1 MQYVCKALLLCRI
14 ALAPGGQTRNRNR
27 YLNPFELSMSS
38 PIRVLQYGVG
48 PIGLA
53 CIRTILAKQATGS
66 LALAGAVDVDPDKAG
81 RDVAELLGGDAP
93 ATGVT
98 VRDDAGAALAE
109 IAPDVV
115 LHTTSSFLDRM
126 HGQLEECIRAGAP
139 VVSSTEELAFPYDRR
154 PEISRRLHEEA
165 VAHGVAVVG
174 TGVNPGYAMDTLAL
188 MATGVCC
195 DVSEVHAVRVVDAG
209 KRRRPLQ
216 VKVGAGLSAAAFE
229 EKKATGMFG
238 HIGLRESLLFVAK
251 GLGWSLDRVDERLDP
266 VLADR
271 EITTP
276 FVAVEAGSVAGIH
289 HAITGYA
296 KERPVLSLDLKMFV
310 GAENPRD
317 AVRVTGDPP
326 VDLEIRGGIFGDTAT
341 VAALVNAIPLVLHA
355 SPGLKTMMDL
365 PVPRAFA
372 CFPGAG

>member
-1 MQYVCKALLLCRI
+1 
-14 ALAPGGQTRNRNR
+14 
-27 YLNPFELSMSS
+27 MSS

-53 CIRTILAKQATGS
+53 CIRTILAKQATGQ

-81 RDVAELLGGDAP
+81 RDVAALLGGDAP

-98 VRDDAGAALAE
+98 VRDDAEAALAE

-126 HGQLEECIRAGAP
+126 HGQIQECIRAGAP
-139 VVSSTEELAFPYDRR
+139 VVSSTEELAFPYDRH
-154 PEISRRLHEEA
+154 PEISRRLHEQA

-216 VKVGAGLSAAAFE
+216 IKVGAGLSAAAFE

-251 GLGWSLDRVDERLDP
+251 GLGWALDRVDERLDP

-276 FVAVEAGSVAGIH
+276 FVTVEAGSVAGIH
-289 HAITGYA
+289 HAIAGYA

-317 AVRVTGDPP
+317 AVRVAGDPP

>member
-1 MQYVCKALLLCRI
+1 MPCTPPLTQHPKTLVF
-14 ALAPGGQTRNRNR
+14 P
-27 YLNPFELSMSS
+27 MSS
-38 PIRVLQYGVG
+38 PVRILQYGVG

-53 CIRTILAKQATGS
+53 CIRTILSKQDTGQ
-66 LALAGAVDVDPDKAG
+66 LALAGAVDVAPEKVG
-81 RDVAELLGGDAP
+81 RDVAELLGDDLP
-93 ATGVT
+93 ATGVV
-98 VRDDAGAALAE
+98 VRNDVSAALAE
-109 IAPDVV
+109 IKPDVV

-139 VVSSTEELAFPYDRR
+139 VVSSTEELAFPYDRH
-154 PEISRRLHEEA
+154 PGISRRLHEEA

-216 VKVGAGLSAAAFE
+216 VKVGAGLSVEAFE

-251 GLGWSLDRVDERLDP
+251 GLGWALDAVDERLDP

-271 EITTP
+271 DITTP
-276 FVAVEAGSVAGIH
+276 FLTVPAGRVAGIH

-296 KERPVLSLDLKMFV
+296 GARAVLSLDLKMFV
-310 GAENPRD
+310 GAEEPRD
-317 AVRVTGDPP
+317 AVRVAGDPP
-326 VDLEIRGGIFGDTAT
+326 VDLVIRGGIFGDTAT
-341 VAALVNAIPLVLHA
+341 VAALINAIPLVLQA

-372 CFPGAG
+372 CLPGAG